1 VAAIGNARRGWQ
13 GGETGEIVARRWRTG
28 AALIARAEVVSS
40 YYIVGFA
47 GNAVPVIGV
56 GLMTHA
62 MGSMIA
68 DASFGAVIILF
79 AIVALFAA
87 AWVRERRRP
96 GSIPAK
102 QVERRGGHV

>member
-1 VAAIGNARRGWQ
+1 
-13 GGETGEIVARRWRTG
+13 
-28 AALIARAEVVSS
+28 
-40 YYIVGFA
+40 
-47 GNAVPVIGV
+47 VIGV

-68 DASFGAVIILF
+68 AASFGAVIILF

-96 GSIPAK
+96 G
-102 QVERRGGHV
+102 